1 MRTLKLFILGLIMS
15 FSFTACTVSGYAT
28 TQDDIYVESSAD
40 IVRSNIDYNIV
51 FRFGTPYYYEGRL
64 LYYLYE
70 GLYYYPYLY
79 DNYWYMRV
87 YRRPFNH
94 LYYRPYFRPHRYDY
108 RFDRS
113 FRPHS
118 NWHHDYYRSNR
129 YYNNPRPRTPYPS
142 TRVTPSRP
150 HTGYQPRVNSNPGI
164 NRGGSSVRSSTSSR
178 SITPSRSSSTRGGFN
193 SGGSRGRR

>member
-1 MRTLKLFILGLIMS
+1 MS

-40 IVRSNIDYNIV
+40 IVQSNIDYNIV

-94 LYYRPYFRPHRYDY
+94 LHYRPYFRPHRYDY

-129 YYNNPRPRTPYPS
+129 HYNAPRPRTTY
-142 TRVTPSRP
+142 PSRP
-150 HTGYQPRVNSNPGI
+150 HQRYQPRINPNTGI
-164 NRGGSSVRSSTSSR
+164 NRDRSTVRSSAPSR
-178 SITPSRSSSTRGGFN
+178 SISPSRSSST
-193 SGGSRGRR
+193 SGVISRGRR